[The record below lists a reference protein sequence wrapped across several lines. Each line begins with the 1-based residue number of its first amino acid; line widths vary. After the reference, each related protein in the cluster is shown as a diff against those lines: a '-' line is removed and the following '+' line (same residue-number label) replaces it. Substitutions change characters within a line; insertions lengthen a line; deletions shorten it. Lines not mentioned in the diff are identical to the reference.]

1 MDLPLYLAMVFTIS
15 LSGVLS
21 PGPLFAATLSEGLK
35 NPFSGFR
42 ISAGHAVVEVPLII
56 SLYFAGFFVTEDAKS
71 AIALIGGIFLL
82 YLAYEEIRGKSDG
95 ERKIR
100 GTMTGIIL
108 TILNPYFL
116 MWWLTV
122 GFSLLSLSYE
132 FGLIGLLLF
141 ILVHESADF
150 GWLGFVSFT
159 SHRLS
164 KYAGLKRKLEIFSAP
179 IFAIFGVYFI
189 TNSVLYFIS

>member
-1 MDLPLYLAMVFTIS
+1 MDFPLYLAMVFTIS

-35 NPFSGFR
+35 NPFSGFK
-42 ISAGHAVVEVPLII
+42 ISAGHAIVEIPLII
-56 SLYFAGFFVTEDAKS
+56 SLYFAGFHVTENLKAV
-71 AIALIGGIFLL
+71 IALVGGLFLL
-82 YLAYEEIRGKSDG
+82 YLSYEEFKSKTDS
-95 ERKIR
+95 ERKVR

-108 TILNPYFL
+108 TALNPYFI

-122 GFSLLSLSYE
+122 GFSLISLSYE
-132 FGLIGLLLF
+132 FGSIGLVLF
-141 ILVHESADF
+141 VLVHESADF
-150 GWLGFVSFT
+150 GWLGFVSFA

-164 KYAGLKRKLEIFSAP
+164 KYAGLKRKLEIFSAS
-179 IFAIFGVYFI
+179 IFAIFGVYFV